1 MERYIKLIGLT
12 GSYFLK
18 EYKKKKHH
26 KNKKRE
32 INGKTVA
39 KFFLEGTAEV
49 LVVFEE
55 TGKEILLN
63 LNSNPENIKKYLGES
78 FIP

>member
-12 GSYFLK
+12 GSYFFK

-32 INGKTVA
+32 INEKTVA